1 MANSAQATK
10 RVRQN
15 ASKEERNTAQLSA
28 MRTAVKQ
35 FNQAIETGEGDKQA
49 LFNHAA
55 KLVDRAAGKGLV
67 HKNKARNVKVAM
79 TESLNA

>member
-15 ASKEERNTAQLSA
+15 VAKEEVNTAKLSA

-35 FNQAIETGEGDKQA
+35 FNQAIESGEGDKQA
-49 LFNHAA
+49 LYNHAT
-55 KLVDRAAGKGLV
+55 KLVDRAASKGLV
-67 HKNKARNVKVAM
+67 HKNKARNIKVAM
-79 TESLNA
+79 TKSLNA